1 MRETRPNHARQRTR
15 RERRGC
21 NHCVPCAVAELGSL
35 DVMPPDKKHRRKDIG
50 GAVLLALFSLWL
62 TYISH
67 QAQIQHAAVRGKGG
81 SWYTPEAGYVAALC
95 FFVVAAVLLVH
106 AIRKSNDSAE

>member
-1 MRETRPNHARQRTR
+1 
-15 RERRGC
+15 
-21 NHCVPCAVAELGSL
+21 
-35 DVMPPDKKHRRKDIG
+35 MPPDKKHRRKDIG